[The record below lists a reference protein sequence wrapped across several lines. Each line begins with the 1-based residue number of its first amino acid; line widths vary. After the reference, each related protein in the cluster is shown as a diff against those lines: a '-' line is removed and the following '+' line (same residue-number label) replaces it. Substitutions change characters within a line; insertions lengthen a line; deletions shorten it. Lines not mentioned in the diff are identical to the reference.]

1 VLVNRVWG
9 WHFGEGLVR
18 TPDNFGQLGEEPS
31 HPRLL
36 DHLAATFLHDGWSLK
51 RLHRRI
57 MLSSVYRQASTSRE
71 SAMVVDADNRF
82 LWRVSRR
89 RLEAEPFR
97 DAMLAVAGGLDS
109 QMFGTFQKWKPKLF
123 SVDDSNSETA
133 NFKTRR
139 RSLYM
144 PVVRTTLQEMME
156 LFDVG
161 DPNSINS
168 RRTNTTVAHQAL
180 FLLNNEFVQERAQ
193 GLADRVLAHSGDEGG
208 QIEQAWWLVL
218 SRPPTSVE
226 KSRAVEFLA
235 GARKTAGGNSRRA
248 WTSLARALFSLN
260 EFLFVD

>member
-1 VLVNRVWG
+1 
-9 WHFGEGLVR
+9 
-18 TPDNFGQLGEEPS
+18 
-31 HPRLL
+31 
-36 DHLAATFLHDGWSLK
+36 
-51 RLHRRI
+51 
-57 MLSSVYRQASTSRE
+57 
-71 SAMVVDADNRF
+71 
-82 LWRVSRR
+82 
-89 RLEAEPFR
+89 
-97 DAMLAVAGGLDS
+97 MLAVAGGLDS

-180 FLLNNEFVQERAQ
+180 FLLNNEFVQERAR
-193 GLADRVLAHSGDEGG
+193 GLADRVLADSGDEGR

-226 KSRAVEFLA
+226 RSRAAEFLA
-235 GARKTAGGNSRRA
+235 ASRKTAGGNSRRA
-248 WTSLARALFSLN
+248 WTSLAGALFSLN
-260 EFLFVD
+260 EFLFID